1 MFVGVKVT
9 PSVIA
14 ALGLHS
20 LFLFHG
26 AICAIAALFVWRL
39 VPETRGKT
47 LTELG
52 QLYKTKS
59 EEWSP

>member
-1 MFVGVKVT
+1 MKVT

-14 ALGLHS
+14 ALGLPS

-26 AICAIAALFVWRL
+26 AICALAALFVWRL

-52 QLYKTKS
+52 QLYKTES
-59 EEWSP
+59 

>member
-26 AICAIAALFVWRL
+26 AICALAALFVWRL

-47 LTELG
+47 LTELC
-52 QLYKTKS
+52 QLYKTKF
-59 EEWSP
+59 

>member
-1 MFVGVKVT
+1 MKVT

-47 LTELG
+47 LTELS

-59 EEWSP
+59 

>member
-47 LTELG
+47 LTQLC
-52 QLYKTKS
+52 QLY
-59 EEWSP
+59 